1 MPWHRRMLS
10 RIARPAST
18 TLFRCVPPGPRR
30 LYPTADP
37 RRPLTTVAEP
47 PEVVPDPSLGSYV
60 RGPLEPPLAH
70 QTLPQFWR
78 DLVRQYGDGDAL
90 VSMHEPAKQYNFD
103 IQPSSDRHLKWTY
116 GEMDGAID
124 ALARGLVA
132 MGVTKG
138 DRVGAVLP
146 NCSAYALLQWATAR
160 IGAILV
166 TFNPQ
171 YKTHELLAALNL
183 TSTKALFITPY
194 LKASPF
200 LQTLLES
207 LPSYT
212 DGSPRQHEL
221 AEPVL
226 PSLRS
231 LVLVDNVHD
240 EAEFARH
247 MQSSSGLSDINDL
260 MLWRSDGWEASEVS
274 KLEGSGVKDD
284 VINLQFTS
292 GTTGLPKAVS
302 LTHFNLLNNGRYIGD
317 CMRLTPTDRLCNV
330 PPLFHCFGLVLGNL
344 AAWTHGSTVVYP
356 SGFFDPRAILDTVEA
371 EKCTALHGVPTHF
384 LGVLGEL
391 ENGGK
396 KWDTSNL
403 RTGIAAGSPIP
414 IELMKELIENI
425 NLTELTIAYG
435 MTETSPVSFQTRTND
450 PLMKRSETVGRVMPQ
465 TKAKIVDENLNIV
478 PLGVHGEL
486 CIAGYLVQKGYWEDQ
501 DQTDRVMKRHPGDPD
516 TLWMM
521 TGDVASMDEEG
532 YLQIVGRIKDV
543 IIRGGENLFPVQ
555 IENCLTDHH
564 AIREAA
570 VVAVPDTKYL
580 EVPGAWMV
588 RSGAKHPG
596 AVHLS
601 GKEVRQVVIDG
612 MNRQNA
618 PDYVWF
624 MGEDGVPDELPKTAS
639 GKVMKHVLRQWSKD
653 LAAKGVGRV

>member
-1 MPWHRRMLS
+1 MHER
-10 RIARPAST
+10 
-18 TLFRCVPPGPRR
+18 
-30 LYPTADP
+30 AD
-37 RRPLTTVAEP
+37 
-47 PEVVPDPSLGSYV
+47 
-60 RGPLEPPLAH
+60 
-70 QTLPQFWR
+70 
-78 DLVRQYGDGDAL
+78 QYG
-90 VSMHEPAKQYNFD
+90 AK
-103 IQPSSDRHLKWTY
+103 IQGSSDKRLRWTY
-116 GEMDGAID
+116 GEMDRAID
-124 ALARGLVA
+124 ALAKGLVA

-183 TSTKALFITPY
+183 TTSKALFITPY
-194 LKASPF
+194 LKKVHF
-200 LQTLLES
+200 LQTLIEA
-207 LPSYT
+207 LPSYKL
-212 DGSPRQHEL
+212 DSLRQHEL
-221 AEPVL
+221 AEPAL
-226 PSLRS
+226 PALRS
-231 LVLVDNVHD
+231 LVLVDNLHD
-240 EAEFARH
+240 PDED
-247 MQSSSGLSDINDL
+247 GL
-260 MLWRSDGWEASEVS
+260 EASEV
-274 KLEGSGVKDD
+274 KRLEASNTKDE

-317 CMRLTPTDRLCNV
+317 CMRLTPADRLCNV

-344 AAWTHGSTVVYP
+344 AAWTHGSTIIYP

-391 ENGGK
+391 ETGGK
-396 KWDTSNL
+396 KWDTSTL

-414 IELMKELIENI
+414 IELMKELIENLA
-425 NLTELTIAYG
+425 LTEVTIAYG
-435 MTETSPVSFQTRTND
+435 MTETSPVSFQTRTDD
-450 PLMKRSETVGRVMPQ
+450 PLTKRAETVGRIMPQ
-465 TKAKIVDENLNIV
+465 TKAKIVDEHGNIV
-478 PLGVHGEL
+478 RLGEHGEL
-486 CIAGYLVQKGYWEDQ
+486 CVAGYLVQKGYWEDQ
-501 DQTDRVMKRHPGDPD
+501 EQTDRVLKRHPGDPD

-521 TGDVASMDEEG
+521 TGDVASMDAEG
-532 YLQIVGRIKDV
+532 YLQIVGRIKDI

-570 VVAVPDTKYL
+570 VVSVPDSKYV
-580 EVPGAWMV
+580 EVPGAWVV
-588 RSGAKHPG
+588 RSNPKHPG

-601 GKEVRQVVIDG
+601 AKDVRKVVFDG

-624 MGEDGVPDELPKTAS
+624 LGEDGVPGELPKTAS
-639 GKVMKHVLRQWSKD
+639 GKVMKHVLRKWSKN
-653 LAAKGVGRV
+653 LAEKGIGRVV